1 MKSLILMT
9 ILGLSSNVF
18 SAEYLVKLTRASGFS
33 PIARSSQLIISE
45 DGKITSVVNV
55 QSKITKSA
63 VGTLSA
69 KALANLK
76 DTIERIADDAVL
88 VDLDAKR
95 PQCADAPGRRVEIN
109 KGGKT
114 LIVSAVR
121 NCHKYEV
128 AGADANNLSKLAES
142 LDSIAH

>member
-1 MKSLILMT
+1 MKAIFLMT
-9 ILGLSSNVF
+9 ILSLSSNAF
-18 SAEYLVKLTRASGFS
+18 SAEFLVKLTRASGFS

-45 DGKITSVVNV
+45 EGKITSVVNV

-69 KALANLK
+69 KTLANLK
-76 DTIERIADDAVL
+76 DTIERVADDAVL

-128 AGADANNLSKLAES
+128 AGADASNLSKLAES